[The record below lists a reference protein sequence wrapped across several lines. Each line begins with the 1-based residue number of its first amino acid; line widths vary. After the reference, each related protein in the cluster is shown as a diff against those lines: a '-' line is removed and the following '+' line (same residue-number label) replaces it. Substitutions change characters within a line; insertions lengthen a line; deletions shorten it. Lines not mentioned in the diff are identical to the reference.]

1 MHRTGEVRMT
11 EISEAYPY
19 LRVHDAAAAIR
30 FYEKAFGANE
40 MFRLREPGG
49 RIGHA
54 ELRLGPTTLMLSD
67 EYPEHG
73 ISGPRA
79 LGGTT
84 FSIHL
89 HVDDVDAAFE
99 RAVQAGAIVVR
110 PLENQFYGERSG
122 TIRDPFGHE
131 WLLGGHIE
139 DVTPEEMQRRY
150 TELMTKPNKT
160 S

>member
-19 LRVHDAAAAIR
+19 LRVHDVAAAIR

>member
-1 MHRTGEVRMT
+1 MT
-11 EISEAYPY
+11 EISEVYPY

-30 FYEKAFGANE
+30 FYETAFGARE
-40 MFRLREPGG
+40 LSRLQEPGG

-54 ELRLGPTTLMLSD
+54 EIRIGPSTVMLSD
-67 EYPEHG
+67 EYPQHG
-73 ISGPRA
+73 ISSPRT

-84 FSIHL
+84 FSLHL

-99 RAVQAGAIVVR
+99 RAVQAGATIVR

-122 TIRDPFGHE
+122 LVRDPFGHE

-139 DVTPEEMQRRY
+139 DVTTEEMQRRY
-150 TELMTKPNKT
+150 TELMTRPNKEP
-160 S
+160 